1 VESRRRTG
9 INFEDMS
16 QRRAERLVNL
26 VILLLST
33 RQYLTA
39 ERIRSAIDD
48 YARPDGTEKTEEAF
62 KRMFERDKAE
72 LRDLGV
78 PLETGTNSIFDSE
91 DGYRIK
97 PADYELPPIEFDAAE
112 AAAVGIAAR
121 TWQSATLGAAANSAL
136 VKLRA
141 AGVDLSSSDTF
152 NLIPYLDG
160 ADQNLQEL
168 LDAVRDRKAVR
179 FDYQKAHAAEPEQRT
194 LEPWGVLSWR
204 RRWYVVGFDRG
215 RGEPRSFRLSRV
227 VGKVKPF
234 GTPDAY
240 ERPVDVDM
248 LEMVSGGPDDSR
260 TARIE
265 VTGPGAGQLR
275 RAAESN
281 EDGVLTVSYSD
292 LNWLARIVASAGTSA
307 RVIEPP
313 ELVDAVKTRL
323 VGVV

>member
-1 VESRRRTG
+1 
-9 INFEDMS
+9 
-16 QRRAERLVNL
+16 
-26 VILLLST
+26 
-33 RQYLTA
+33 
-39 ERIRSAIDD
+39 
-48 YARPDGTEKTEEAF
+48 
-62 KRMFERDKAE
+62 
-72 LRDLGV
+72 
-78 PLETGTNSIFDSE
+78 
-91 DGYRIK
+91 
-97 PADYELPPIEFDAAE
+97 
-112 AAAVGIAAR
+112 
-121 TWQSATLGAAANSAL
+121 
-136 VKLRA
+136 
-141 AGVDLSSSDTF
+141 
-152 NLIPYLDG
+152 
-160 ADQNLQEL
+160 
-168 LDAVRDRKAVR
+168 
-179 FDYQKAHAAEPEQRT
+179 
-194 LEPWGVLSWR
+194 
-204 RRWYVVGFDRG
+204 
-215 RGEPRSFRLSRV
+215 V